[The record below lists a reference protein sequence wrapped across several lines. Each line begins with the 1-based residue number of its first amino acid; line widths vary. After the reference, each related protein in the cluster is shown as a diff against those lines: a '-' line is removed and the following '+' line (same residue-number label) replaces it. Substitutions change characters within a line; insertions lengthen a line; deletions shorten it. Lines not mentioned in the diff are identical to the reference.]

1 MVSLLLKLGKSN
13 LNATDNE
20 NRTPLHLAAWQG
32 HSVIVRLLIEHGAS
46 VNHACNQGATALGKL
61 FYCQVN
67 ARFSITQILLLC
79 YHDNIFVKP
88 NIF

>member
-1 MVSLLLKLGKSN
+1 MVSLLLKLGKAN

-32 HSVIVRLLIEHGAS
+32 HSTIVRLLIEHGAS

-61 FYCQVN
+61 
-67 ARFSITQILLLC
+67 IL
-79 YHDNIFVKP
+79 YIQNKVYIFL
-88 NIF
+88 F

>member
-1 MVSLLLKLGKSN
+1 MVSLLLKLGKAN

-46 VNHACNQGATALGKL
+46 VNHACNQGATALGM
-61 FYCQVN
+61 
-67 ARFSITQILLLC
+67 LLIVLL
-79 YHDNIFVKP
+79 YNIN
-88 NIF
+88 NIK